1 MTAASDRAADRLAW
15 TRAALHDDSLSL
27 APASADA
34 SFRSYWRTHCDG
46 TSWIVMDSPPALE
59 DPAPWLAIGERLRAA
74 GLHVPAVLAH
84 DLTQGFLLIEDLG
97 RQDYLSGLDEGT
109 VDALYGKAMDAL
121 LRIQTHVEGA
131 DLPPYNHAFLQRE
144 LELMPE
150 WFLQRHLGYTPAC
163 EEWDVIEQA
172 FTTLLH
178 SAAEQPRVFVHRD
191 FHSRN
196 LMLVEDQPTGPLP
209 SPCLMPPMFPA
220 PGLHAQA
227 AANGAL
233 PPLHNPG
240 IIDFQGAL
248 HGPLAYDLA
257 SLLRDCY
264 VGWDDARV
272 TRWVESYRARAL
284 DAGVLEAS
292 VDATRFRRWFDLIGL
307 QRHVKVLGIFC
318 RLWYRDGKPGYL
330 ADLPRVLGYV
340 LDVAR
345 RYPELAELAALIE
358 RCVGGRDVTTP
369 ASA

>member
-150 WFLQRHLGYTPAC
+150 WFLKRHLGYTPEC

-172 FTTLLH
+172 FTVLLH
-178 SAAEQPRVFVHRD
+178 NAAEQPRVFVHRD

-196 LMLVEDQPTGPLP
+196 LMRAGDRPSGPP
-209 SPCLMPPMFPA
+209 RMACLTPFLEAGRDAEGGPGQPPM
-220 PGLHAQA
+220 L
-227 AANGAL
+227 L
-233 PPLHNPG
+233 TPG

-264 VGWDDARV
+264 IAWDETRV
-272 TRWVESYRARAL
+272 LEWAEAYRRRAV
-284 DAGVLEAS
+284 DAGLIDRS
-292 VDATRFRRWFDLIGL
+292 VDSARFRRWFDLIGL

-318 RLWYRDGKPGYL
+318 RLWYRDGKLGYL
-330 ADLPRVLGYV
+330 GDLPRVLGYV
-340 LDVAR
+340 LGVAR
-345 RYPELAELAALIE
+345 RYPELADFARLIE
-358 RCVGGRDVTTP
+358 RCVGTRDVTVP
-369 ASA
+369 VAA